1 MGAREPWHVVL
12 LPAPGDAAERSTK
25 AEAAASS
32 AGGGSEHAEG
42 LG

>member
-12 LPAPGDAAERSTK
+12 LPALGDAAERSTK

-32 AGGGSEHAEG
+32 AGAGSECAEG